1 MDRIA
6 LVDALRGFALL
17 GLPLTNLV
25 YMADF
30 NNGYVPQGGNA
41 VDSFLTAFIDVVAQ
55 GRFRTLFSILFGL
68 SMCLYYEKHGTATFV
83 GKAQTRLYAL
93 GLIGLIHGL
102 LIWPG
107 DILVNYALSGLLL
120 IYVINTD
127 SKTLFKLSASA
138 IALPILLLV
147 YLAMAFPESHVED
160 SISTFESDNAP
171 MVLLSF
177 LQQNAQNY
185 FNMLALLPFLTLWYT
200 FGLMLIG
207 VLIHRAQWFKGRALP
222 NALSVFVLIPLAVI
236 GSIVT
241 RWFLFQ
247 ENRIV
252 FEVLNWLFAIP
263 FCVAVVS
270 LATQF
275 SVIIERCCGLFAAVG
290 QYSLSLYLLQSIF
303 GVVILQFILQNLQL
317 DFHQIHFLTL
327 FGVLTVLQLILVWFL
342 TRWKIIGPA
351 EKLLIN
357 LQVWFQKRVVK

>member
-1 MDRIA
+1 MRRIA

-30 NNGYVPQGGNA
+30 NNGYAAQSGNA
-41 VDSFLTAFIDVVAQ
+41 IDSFLTAFIDVVAQ
-55 GRFRTLFSILFGL
+55 GRFRTLFSILFGV
-68 SMCLYYEKHGTATFV
+68 SMCLYLEKHGSSIFV
-83 GKAQTRLYAL
+83 RKAQTRLYAL
-93 GLIGLIHGL
+93 GVIGLIHGF

-127 SKTLFKLSASA
+127 SKTLFKLSISA
-138 IALPILLLV
+138 ITLPILLLV
-147 YLAMAFPESHVED
+147 YLAMAFPEPRVED
-160 SISTFESDNAP
+160 SISTFGNENSP
-171 MVLLSF
+171 MMLFSF
-177 LQQNAQNY
+177 LRQNAENY
-185 FNMLALLPFLTLWYT
+185 LNMLALLPFLTLWYT

-207 VLIHRAQWFKGRALP
+207 VLIHRAQWFQGNALP
-222 NALSVFVLIPLAVI
+222 NFLSVFVLIPLAVI
-236 GSIVT
+236 GSVFT
-241 RWFLFQ
+241 RWFLFH

-275 SVIIERCCGLFAAVG
+275 SAIIERYSRLLAALG
-290 QYSLSLYLLQSIF
+290 QYSLSLYLLQSII
-303 GVVILQFILQNLQL
+303 GVVILQFTLQNSQL
-317 DFHQIHFLTL
+317 YFHQIHFLTL
-327 FGVLTVLQLILVWFL
+327 FGVLTVLQLTFVWFFS
-342 TRWKIIGPA
+342 RCEVIGPA
-351 EKLLIN
+351 EKLLMN